1 MAARVRAQLHQWKA
15 IGASPQILEWLDKG
29 VRLRW
34 RAGGPPR
41 PFDHGESTF
50 DAEQTAWLDK
60 EVARCLATGAWEP
73 ATSSRFVSR
82 AFLVPKPGGG
92 FRLVVDLRTINEH
105 CIELPCRYETLK
117 ALRRLAR
124 PEDYLFS
131 FDLSDGYH
139 CVSIAPEHRQYLTF
153 RLQGKLYQC
162 AALPFGWSGSPF
174 VFTKVMRAVVGFLRS
189 PAASE
194 ARAAGR
200 AVPLGP
206 QQHLRFEERLAG
218 VRLLPYLDDFLF
230 MVEGQAAAI
239 EARDFVARTLD
250 RLGLQR
256 NIKKGQWE
264 PAQSITHLGLGIDTR
279 SGLFIVT
286 PKRVAQ
292 LKAMARGILCRAA
305 TSRGWVPARVLAS
318 FCGLAQAAYLAVPPA
333 RFFTRSLYDVLET
346 KANWS
351 SSVRIPTASRR
362 STRSTREGPSAGNSQ
377 AWRDLQ
383 WWASFPARW
392 NGAEIWSS
400 PTEATLFT
408 DASNMGWGAKL
419 VSPISLEARGS
430 WTPEEA
436 ANHIT
441 WKELRAVRL
450 AVLSFLPHL
459 EGRRVNLQEDNQGV
473 DHILHASVSRNPLMQ
488 AELRPLW
495 WLLCTHGITL
505 ESTYV
510 RSADNLADGLSRYD
524 YSTSMRLLP
533 SVFTSLDRRWGPHTI
548 DRFASHAD
556 TQLPRYNSA
565 TLDPRSE
572 GVNSLSLDW
581 AGSNSW
587 VFPPVELISRV
598 VHLLRNSPHAS
609 ATVVVPYWRA
619 QAWFT
624 DLALMASSVLLLGSA
639 EEVLQLD
646 YGPPAT
652 SIGVIAAFRIEGRPP
667 SSF

>member
-1 MAARVRAQLHQWKA
+1 MAARVRAQLHQWRA
-15 IGASPQILEWLDKG
+15 IGASPQVLDWIKNG

-34 RAGGPPR
+34 RAGGPPK
-41 PFDHGESTF
+41 PFNHGEATF
-50 DAEQTAWLDK
+50 DPTESAFIDK

-73 ATSSRFVSR
+73 ATSSKFVSR

-92 FRLVVDLRTINEH
+92 FRLVVDLRTVNAH
-105 CIELPCRYETLK
+105 CVDLPCRYETLK
-117 ALRRLAR
+117 TLRRLAR

-139 CVSIAPEHRQYLTF
+139 CVGIAPEHRQYLTF
-153 RLQGKLYQC
+153 SLKGVLYQC

-174 VFTKVMRAVVGFLRS
+174 VFTKVMRSVVGFMRS
-189 PAASE
+189 PAASA

-206 QQHLRFEERLAG
+206 QQHLRFEQRLAG

-305 TSRGWVPARVLAS
+305 AHRGLVPARVLAS

-346 KANWS
+346 KASWS
-351 SSVRIPTASRR
+351 SSVRIQTGGRGSSR
-362 STRSTREGPSAGNSQ
+362 GNSQ
-377 AWRDLQ
+377 AWMDLQ
-383 WWASFPARW
+383 WWASFPPKW
-392 NGAEIWSS
+392 NGAEIWAT
-400 PTEATLFT
+400 PTEATLYS
-408 DASNMGWGAKL
+408 DASDFGWGAKL
-419 VSPISLEARGS
+419 VAPLVLEARGP

-436 ANHIT
+436 AHHIT
-441 WKELRAVRL
+441 WKEMRAVRY
-450 AVLSFLPHL
+450 AIESFLPHL
-459 EGRRVNLQEDNQGV
+459 AGRKVGLLEDNQGV
-473 DHILHASVSRNPLMQ
+473 DHILHSSVSKTPLMQ

-495 WLLCTHGITL
+495 WLLCTHNIAL

-510 RSADNLADGLSRYD
+510 RSADNLADGLSRHD
-524 YSTSMRLLP
+524 YSASMRLLP
-533 SVFTSLDRRWGPHTI
+533 SLFRALDARWGPHTI
-548 DRFASHAD
+548 DRFASYAD
-556 TQLPRYNSA
+556 TQLPLYNSA
-565 TLDPRSE
+565 TLDPHSA
-572 GVNSLSLDW
+572 GVNGLAQDW

-598 VHLLRNSPHAS
+598 VFLLRNSPHAR

-639 EEVLQLD
+639 EEVLLRD
-646 YGPPAT
+646 YGPPELPL
-652 SIGVIAAFRIEGRPP
+652 GVIAAFRVEGRPP